1 MSELRL
7 QGIGVSRGTRI
18 GKAFIYLTAEKE
30 EVQAEETITEAEVA
44 DVLARVDQAKQQSF
58 DELENIIR
66 TVKKTVGENEASII
80 QAQQA
85 FLNDPAFFPE
95 IIKNIRVKKFTA
107 EKSVKQVVAQ
117 FVNIFLAMKDEYLRE
132 RATDLQDLER
142 RLLKHLN
149 NNRAPELT
157 DIREEV
163 ILVAKDLTPS
173 DTVQINKEYIQAFI
187 TQIGGKQSHTA
198 ILARTMEIPA
208 IVGMGKQVQIINQGD
223 VLIIDG
229 LSGICIVNPDKKTLE
244 GYRKQIAKEQE
255 EQANLAEYITKQART
270 IDGYLVE
277 IATNI
282 GNPEEAEL
290 ALAKGAEAIGL
301 YRTEFLFM
309 ENNHLPTE
317 EEQYRAYRKAAE
329 TMSGKAV
336 IIRTLDIGGDKE
348 LDYLSIPR
356 ELNPFLGYRAIR
368 LTLDRRELFLTQ
380 LRAILRASSYGKIK
394 IMFPM
399 ISNLQELSKAKEVLA
414 EAKQQLSDE
423 GIEYAKDI
431 EIGIMIEVPS
441 AALIADR
448 FAKEVDFFS
457 IGTNDL
463 VQYTLAVD
471 RMNEKVAY
479 LYDYFHPA
487 VLQLIKMTI
496 EASKRAGKWSG
507 MCGGMAGDPLAV
519 PVLIGL
525 GLDEWSMDAGS
536 MLKIK
541 QLITKLSKKDCE
553 ELTAE
558 LLQLGT
564 AEEIKS
570 RIRQFYKENKIK
582 T

>member
-1 MSELRL
+1 
-7 QGIGVSRGTRI
+7 
-18 GKAFIYLTAEKE
+18 
-30 EVQAEETITEAEVA
+30 
-44 DVLARVDQAKQQSF
+44 
-58 DELENIIR
+58 
-66 TVKKTVGENEASII
+66 
-80 QAQQA
+80 
-85 FLNDPAFFPE
+85 
-95 IIKNIRVKKFTA
+95 
-107 EKSVKQVVAQ
+107 
-117 FVNIFLAMKDEYLRE
+117 
-132 RATDLQDLER
+132 
-142 RLLKHLN
+142 
-149 NNRAPELT
+149 
-157 DIREEV
+157 
-163 ILVAKDLTPS
+163 
-173 DTVQINKEYIQAFI
+173 
-187 TQIGGKQSHTA
+187 
-198 ILARTMEIPA
+198 
-208 IVGMGKQVQIINQGD
+208 
-223 VLIIDG
+223 
-229 LSGICIVNPDKKTLE
+229 
-244 GYRKQIAKEQE
+244 
-255 EQANLAEYITKQART
+255 
-270 IDGYLVE
+270 
-277 IATNI
+277 
-282 GNPEEAEL
+282 
-290 ALAKGAEAIGL
+290 
-301 YRTEFLFM
+301 
-309 ENNHLPTE
+309 
-317 EEQYRAYRKAAE
+317 
-329 TMSGKAV
+329 
-336 IIRTLDIGGDKE
+336 
-348 LDYLSIPR
+348 
-356 ELNPFLGYRAIR
+356 
-368 LTLDRRELFLTQ
+368 
-380 LRAILRASSYGKIK
+380 
-394 IMFPM
+394 M